1 MNSSVRVSYLSNVN
15 DTKGS
20 SANITFESGNQN
32 KSIKNYRTVAA
43 ILVGIVFVLLIVIVL
58 VYFLSTKEDEK
69 SSTANKLNSFNLT
82 TTKTVT
88 VTTLVSKFP

>member
-1 MNSSVRVSYLSNVN
+1 MNSSGMVFYLSNVN
-15 DTKGS
+15 DTGS
-20 SANITFESGNQN
+20 SSENITFESENQN
-32 KSIKNYRTVAA
+32 KSIKNCRTVAA
-43 ILVGIVFVLLIVIVL
+43 ILVVFVLLIVIVL